1 MDTTSL
7 KDTILNYRNKFK
19 RLGRTYHILIG
30 SQLFFALA
38 AFRYH
43 RHQNNLIEKEKNNN
57 NSSVVPIKTNL
68 IITESGSELVSI
80 SSAQQQQ
87 KEATATAKIRKENPS
102 NKQRW

>member
-1 MDTTSL
+1 MDSL

-43 RHQNNLIEKEKNNN
+43 RYQNNLTGK
-57 NSSVVPIKTNL
+57 NSSNNTPIKTNL
-68 IITESGSELVSI
+68 IITESGSELVS
-80 SSAQQQQ
+80 AQQQ
-87 KEATATAKIRKENPS
+87 KEQQQHQK
-102 NKQRW
+102 

>member
-1 MDTTSL
+1 MDNSTTSL
-7 KDTILNYRNKFK
+7 KNTILNYRNKFK

-57 NSSVVPIKTNL
+57 DKNSSVVPIKTNL

-87 KEATATAKIRKENPS
+87 KEATATAKIRK
-102 NKQRW
+102 